1 MRQCY
6 VPVLQ
11 MDSNEMRQRVVK
23 VVIVRLVQWELV
35 RFPSVVATCLLYPRT
50 RVHVRP
56 RVFHA
61 QGEGLIAEVSLQIAI
76 RRTGYIHRGYNSYTL
91 ILY

>member
-35 RFPSVVATCLLYPRT
+35 RFPSIYAFIST
-50 RVHVRP
+50 HARP
-56 RVFHA
+56 RPAARFSCSGGTDSGKSA
-61 QGEGLIAEVSLQIAI
+61 NSN
-76 RRTGYIHRGYNSYTL
+76 TGYTHIR
-91 ILY
+91 